1 MTQWRILMKK
11 KLLKEAVMF
20 ITGRRPQIQIK
31 GESQKAKALLRVM
44 VASKNLYEALE
55 SKNPKL
61 KEIER
66 LVEVKKI
73 RAIQFKK
80 ITGNDWP
87 L

>member
-1 MTQWRILMKK
+1 MKK

-31 GESQKAKALLRVM
+31 GESRKAKALLGVM

-55 SKNPKL
+55 SKNSRL
-61 KEIER
+61 SYIEK
-66 LVEVKKI
+66 LVEIKNRK
-73 RAIQFKK
+73 AIIFKK
-80 ITGNDWP
+80 ITGTDWP